1 MKKLITSLLAV
12 TLMFTAC
19 GSKEFPN
26 NNETS
31 HTDSKIIQQIEKE
44 YESEPGV
51 GCVESHDFKY
61 QKGDYKLV
69 VYRVF
74 NEDFLDKYWFA
85 CRFENDK
92 LINYIKINLDN
103 VDINFEVENSIYPDG
118 ELIMTINEDLSVVTA
133 SSIHAKQQMTV
144 DFTSGTYT
152 LSDYEYVSYFADKI
166 ESCEDI
172 LAISNEEERREHIL
186 KNYVQPLS
194 AGNLAKPEPDGEM
207 HSKILKNYWLAVVNG
222 DIEYFTDNFDYAEDE
237 CCVYV
242 PASVVY
248 EHLSHL
254 YGSVYNIKGGEM
266 YSFEKNAFCFNVS
279 GVGGHPPM
287 KINYYNLTDSGLE
300 ISYNDYSLDGSYLY
314 TAIAFYREY
323 TDKDSPYI
331 KLDRIYEPFVKNT
344 RKDGAYSIELQP
356 VEYMTVAAYLR
367 ENTTGEY
374 RYLGNIGGG
383 STDTGFFNNGDVYI
397 MDERGI
403 KIFES
408 DVNGN
413 TVKFDS
419 SVNFPCGRG
428 ITTNGMERFM
438 LALRRDPVKMDY
450 IIIYCEYPAD
460 AEYNDL
466 ALNDVEMRYT
476 YKIGMLDTNGVLTQS
491 WDTGV
496 NVHLASTGYRQVH
509 IAKPSENVMEFYV
522 MNKSEECLRGSFDM
536 ITGVYTPIKEFDNPN
551 M

>member
-1 MKKLITSLLAV
+1 MKKTALILFMIFSLV
-12 TLMFTAC
+12 FTAC
-19 GSKEFPN
+19 GGDTKPGSSGTTEN
-26 NNETS
+26 AEL
-31 HTDSKIIQQIEKE
+31 IQQIKKE
-44 YESEPGV
+44 YESDQGM
-51 GCVESHDFKY
+51 GTVESHDFKY

-74 NEDFLDKYWFA
+74 DENYTDKYWFA

-92 LINYIKINLDN
+92 LKNYMKINLDN

-118 ELIMTINEDLSVVTA
+118 ELIMTVNEDLSVVTA

-152 LSDYEYVSYFADKI
+152 LSDYEYVSYFADKA

-172 LAISNEEERREHIL
+172 LAITDENKRLQHMLE
-186 KNYVQPLS
+186 KYVLPLG
-194 AGNLAKPEPDGEM
+194 AGELAYPEPDGKIY
-207 HSKILKNYWLAVVNG
+207 SKIPENYRGSVVLADV
-222 DIEYFTDNFDYAEDE
+222 EYFTENFDYEE
-237 CCVYV
+237 GENCVYV
-242 PASVVY
+242 PVSVVH

-254 YGSVYNIKGGEM
+254 YDGEYNMQGGEM
-266 YSFEKNAFCFNVS
+266 YAFEKNAFRFNVADIS
-279 GVGGHPPM
+279 EQPPM

-300 ISYNDYSLDGSYLY
+300 ISYNVYSLDGNYLY

-331 KLDRIYEPFVKNT
+331 KLDGTYASLVKNS
-344 RKDGAYSIELQP
+344 RKDGAYSIELQS
-356 VEYMTVAAYLR
+356 VEYMTEAAYLR
-367 ENTTGEY
+367 ENATGEY

-408 DVNGN
+408 DVNG
-413 TVKFDS
+413 TSVKFDS

-466 ALNDVEMRYT
+466 ALNDVEMNYT
-476 YKIGMLDTNGVLTQS
+476 YKIGMLDANGVLAQS

-496 NVHLASTGYRQVH
+496 NVHLASTGYRPVH
-509 IAKPSENVMEFYV
+509 IVKPSENIIEFYV

-536 ITGVYTPIKEFDNPN
+536 TTGVYTPIKEFV
-551 M
+551 MW